1 MKIKIIHI
9 TEVINM
15 KVYTIRITTINGL
28 YADYIIEANCLLIAK
43 EKAKKAF
50 FRDYPDADKNIKLS
64 LAEPKAEI
72 IKEILDIIREAEQR

>member
-1 MKIKIIHI
+1 MR
-9 TEVINM
+9 T
-15 KVYTIRITTINGL
+15 YTIRITTINGL

-64 LAEPKAEI
+64 LSEPKPEI
-72 IKEILDIIREAEQR
+72 IKEIMNIIIEAQKREERKDD

>member
-1 MKIKIIHI
+1 
-9 TEVINM
+9 M

-50 FRDYPDADKNIKLS
+50 FRDYPKADKNIKLS
-64 LAEPKAEI
+64 LSEPKPEI
-72 IKEILDIIREAEQR
+72 IKEIMNIIIEAQRREENKND